1 MAIKAVIFDLGGVL
15 VRTEF
20 PEVRHQLELQ
30 LNLQP
35 GTMDRAIWGSKEWE
49 LAQTGALSYEE
60 YWKRV
65 GATLGLATPQ
75 EIRDFRRQY
84 FSGDRVDPELVSLI
98 EALRPRYKIGLLSNA
113 PDRLGAWLEN
123 DWGIKHLFDAIVYSA
138 QVGMVKPDERMFR
151 LILDQL
157 AVQPSEALLIDD
169 YPRNVE
175 AALALGL
182 EAIRFTGTEALMKE
196 LRQYLVWGTRE
207 RDA

>member
-30 LNLQP
+30 LGLQP
-35 GTMDRAIWGSKEWE
+35 GTTDRAIWGSKEWE

-75 EIRDFRRQY
+75 DIRDFRRQY

-113 PDRLGAWLEN
+113 PDRLGTWLEN

-138 QVGMVKPDERMFR
+138 EVGMVKPDERMFR

-182 EAIRFTGTEALMKE
+182 EAIRFTGTEALVKE